1 MDPYNK
7 MRIVILF
14 MLFVNSYSAVMSFGE
29 GENPAGSLSK
39 VTSQRKW
46 REMIML
52 EAVLDYDKP
61 GPNPRHEQGK
71 GKLAP
76 GGGGTP
82 NP

>member
-7 MRIVILF
+7 MGIVILF
-14 MLFVNSYSAVMSFGE
+14 MLFVNSYSAVMSFSE

-39 VTSQRKW
+39 VTGQRKLK
-46 REMIML
+46 ELILL

-61 GPNPRHEQGK
+61 GPNPKHDGK
-71 GKLAP
+71 GKSSP
-76 GGGGTP
+76 GGGGNS